1 MNHKRALTS
10 DYELNTFPSSRL
22 ATIDIGAVSRSKH
35 LIHAYVELD
44 VTKARKKV
52 LELKK
57 QKQEI
62 SFNAW
67 FIKCVS
73 KMMEEYPE
81 IHAIRKGKRQ
91 LISFKDIDIAIMIE
105 REIEGVKVPLPYVL
119 RNTHHKS
126 IAEIYREIRAGQNQ
140 DIANEGNYVLGE
152 GENKLMM
159 KLYYALPGLARR
171 WIWRIILGKPF
182 FVKKNMGT
190 AIVTFVGM
198 MGKVNGWLSP
208 VTVHPLSVAVG
219 SIVKKPGVIGD
230 RIEAREYLYVTVTVD
245 HDVVDG
251 APAVRALSK
260 LSKLVEKAEGLF
272 AY

>member
-1 MNHKRALTS
+1 M
-10 DYELNTFPSSRL
+10 
-22 ATIDIGAVSRSKH
+22 DIGAVSRSKH

-44 VTKARKKV
+44 VTEARKKV

-73 KMMEEYPE
+73 KAMEEHPE

-91 LISFKDIDIAIMIE
+91 LVSFNEIDIAVMIE
-105 REIEGVKVPLPYVL
+105 REVDGKKVPLPYVL
-119 RNTHHKS
+119 RSINHKN
-126 IAEIYREIRAGQNQ
+126 INDLYREIRAGQNQ
-140 DIANEGNYVLGE
+140 DIAHEGNYILGD
-152 GENKLMM
+152 GGNKLMM
-159 KLYYALPGLARR
+159 KFYYALPGFARR
-171 WIWRIILGKPF
+171 WLWRILLGKPF
-182 FVKKNMGT
+182 FVKNNMGT
-190 AIVTFVGM
+190 AIITFVGM
-198 MGKVNGWLSP
+198 MGKVNGFLSP

-230 RIEAREYLYVTVTVD
+230 RIEIREYLYVTVTVD

-260 LSKLVEKAEGLF
+260 LGKLVEKADGLS
-272 AY
+272 